1 MTLPLELDLAGRP
14 GAFHKPEEPEWRRF
28 YRVFAEQVI
37 AKRLVRTSNPLVT
50 LTEHPDAAAPERC
63 LCVAVNNSAV
73 PVRPE
78 FEIAHGWMLEKELP
92 ELAPFSGA
100 PFRLIKN

>member
-1 MTLPLELDLAGRP
+1 M
-14 GAFHKPEEPEWRRF
+14 
-28 YRVFAEQVI
+28 FAEQVI

-50 LTEHPDAAAPERC
+50 LTEHPDAATPERC

-78 FEIAHGWMLEKELP
+78 FEITDGWKLEKELP